1 MIKDIEKFNET
12 VTINQKELSA
22 LKNYFPSCF
31 KKNGAFDI
39 ELFKAILEDKV
50 DFIHEGYE
58 LKFLGKSYAKLLT
71 SIETTT
77 VITPNLEHNSMPVN
91 EKSENIYISGDNL
104 DGLKHLLKSY
114 SNSVKCIYV
123 DPPYNTGKDEFVYND
138 KFSFTIEDLQ
148 HKLSIDEE
156 QAQRILDLTNRG
168 SASHSAWLLFMYPR
182 LQLAK
187 DLLKNDGVIFI
198 SIDDSQQANLK
209 LICDEIFGEENYLGE
224 IIWETATD
232 NNASQISIEHEYI
245 ISYCRNIN
253 YQDKWKIKSDKA
265 KVIQEKYEELLNKNL
280 AIDEIQKQLKR
291 WISSL
296 KKSNQIDLS
305 GVSHYSYVDE
315 KGVYYPG
322 NSNNTKPGDYN
333 YDIIHPITKTP
344 CKKPSNGWRWP
355 ETTFWKA
362 NEKGDVEWGKDETTI
377 PKIKKRIETA
387 TELLKSYYYEDNRST
402 TISLTEL
409 FGTKVFDNPKS
420 VKLISKFLKFTTS
433 KDDLILD
440 FFSGSATTAQAT
452 LELNS
457 LDAGKRKI
465 ISVQLPETL
474 NPKKASQ
481 KNAYNFLKSINR
493 PTTLDY
499 VGIERIIRAS
509 EKIKKETKAVID
521 YGFKHFVL
529 NEPNQKTLDKCE
541 TFDKRA
547 LIADSTILDDFGLN
561 TVLTTWLNY
570 DGYGLNPSV
579 EEIDL
584 GGYKAYYFDK
594 HLYLIN
600 PDFTQ
605 DNVISLFEL
614 YEENGSFNPENVI
627 LFGYSFNEWS
637 VTEML
642 EKNLKI
648 LNDSEKNLKI
658 NINVRY

>member
-1 MIKDIEKFNET
+1 MIKDIESKNDN
-12 VTINQKELSA
+12 VKIYNKEIA
-22 LKNYFPSCF
+22 ILKEHFPSCF
-31 KKNGAFDI
+31 KKNGDFDI
-39 ELFKAILEDKV
+39 ELFKGIFKDKI

-71 SIETTT
+71 SLETTT
-77 VITPNLEHNSMPVN
+77 VITPNIEHNSIPIN
-91 EKSENIYISGDNL
+91 ENSENIYISGDNL

-114 SNSVKCIYV
+114 SNCVKCIYV

-138 KFSFTIEDLQ
+138 RFSFTLKDLQ
-148 HKLSIDEE
+148 QKLSIDEE

-187 DLLKNDGVIFI
+187 DLLKDDGVIFI

-253 YQDKWKIKSDKA
+253 FQDKWKIKSDKA
-265 KVIQEKYEELLNKNL
+265 KIIQEKYEELLSKNL
-280 AIDEIQKQLKR
+280 SVDEIQKKLKR

-333 YDIIHPITKTP
+333 YDIIHPTTKVP

-362 NEKGDVEWGKDETTI
+362 NENNDVEWGKDETTI

-402 TISLTEL
+402 TKSLTEL
-409 FGTKVFDNPKS
+409 FGSKVFDNPKS
-420 VKLISKFLKFTTS
+420 VNLISKFLKFTTS

-440 FFSGSATTAQAT
+440 FFSGSATTAQAS

-457 LDAGKRKI
+457 IDSGKRKV

-509 EKIKKETKAVID
+509 KKIKEETNADID
-521 YGFKHFVL
+521 YGFKHFIL
-529 NEPNQKTLDKCE
+529 NEPNQNTLDKCE
-541 TFDKRA
+541 TFDKNS
-547 LIADSTILDDFGLN
+547 LIADSTILDDFGLD

-579 EEIDL
+579 KEIDL
-584 GGYKAYYFDK
+584 NGYKAYYYEK

-600 PDFTQ
+600 PDFTK

-614 YEENGSFNPENVI
+614 YEASGEFNPENVI

-658 NINVRY
+658 NIDVRY